1 MMRRAG
7 VWLMVILLSGCAA
20 DKASVALTPV
30 AFEALPAFAQDN
42 HSEALSAL
50 LHACD
55 VALKGSLAQYAGAP
69 EFSHRAWQSACAQAR
84 IIPARDPHAAQQFF
98 RRHFQPYRVEG
109 AQGHFTGYYVPVL
122 HASRQRVGTFQH
134 PAYALPPELKNRTA
148 STPYFDR
155 AAIEGGAL
163 AGRGLELLWF
173 NDPVMLFFAH
183 IQGSATVQL
192 TDGTTVRLVFAGKNG
207 LPYHAIGKTL
217 VQRGALRQDEVSMQ
231 SIRDWLYAHPDEAA
245 AVMQSNPSFIFFALD
260 EKAADV
266 RGSHGTPL
274 MAGRSL
280 AVDNHFIPLGMP
292 LYVATTSAQGA
303 PLNRLM
309 MAQDT
314 GSAIKGAARGDIFF
328 GYGEEAERQA
338 GAMNAQGE
346 LFVLLPKDGADEQ

>member
-1 MMRRAG
+1 
-7 VWLMVILLSGCAA
+7 MVILLSGCAA
-20 DKASVALTPV
+20 DKTTVALTP
-30 AFEALPAFAQDN
+30 ATFEALPAFAQDN
-42 HSEALSAL
+42 HSEALAAL
-50 LHACD
+50 LNACG
-55 VALKGSLAQYAGAP
+55 AGLKGNLAQYAGAP
-69 EFSHRAWQSACAQAR
+69 DVTSAAWLSACARAR
-84 IIPARDPHAAQQFF
+84 NVPAHDSHAAQQFF
-98 RRHFQPYRVEG
+98 RRHFQPYRVDG
-109 AQGHFTGYYVPVL
+109 AQGHFTGYYVPLL
-122 HASRQRVGTFQH
+122 HASRQRIGAFQH
-134 PAYALPPELKNRTA
+134 PAYALPPELKNGTA
-148 STPYFDR
+148 NTPYFDR
-155 AAIEGGAL
+155 AAIESGAL

-183 IQGSATVQL
+183 VQGSATVQL
-192 TDGTTVRLVFAGKNG
+192 TDGRTVRLVFAGKNG

-217 VQRGALRQDEVSMQ
+217 VQHGALAQDAVSMQ
-231 SIRDWLYAHPDEAA
+231 SIRDWLYAHPTEAA

-280 AVDNHFIPLGMP
+280 AVDHHFIPLGIP
-292 LYVATTSAQGA
+292 LYVATRSAQGT

-328 GYGEEAERQA
+328 GYGEEAEHLA